1 MPSNAKNSGCSGE
14 GISVPRFECLVS
26 FYLRDMNSE
35 SEPEFHVKNTLGRD
49 IYLMS

>member
-26 FYLRDMNSE
+26 FYLRDVNSE
-35 SEPEFHVKNTLGRD
+35 SEPEFHNKIKSERD